1 MLLLIIIITC
11 GISFIGFSNR
21 AIFEKYQ
28 FSPFKISRNNEHI
41 RWISGGFL
49 HADQMHLFFNMF
61 TLYFTADFLESMFK
75 PWELIIFY
83 LVAIAVA
90 SVPDFIKN
98 KDNPYYAAIGA
109 SGAVSAAL
117 FSLLLFN
124 PWGIVY
130 VFMIIPLP
138 FIVFAVLYLYYSYYM
153 SKKNYDNIGH
163 LAHFTGAIFGIV
175 VVALKYPE
183 SIPNFLAAVLN
194 PPPLSEMFR
203 FH

>member
-1 MLLLIIIITC
+1 MIVLIIIVTC
-11 GISFIGFSNR
+11 IISVTAFSNS
-21 AIFEKYQ
+21 AFFEKYK
-28 FSPFKISRNNEHI
+28 FSPFKISRNHEHI

-49 HADQMHLFFNMF
+49 HADQMHLFFNMM
-61 TLYFTADFLESMFK
+61 TLYFCKDAVETLFNA
-75 PWELIIFY
+75 WEVLVFY

-109 SGAVSAAL
+109 SGAVSGAL
-117 FSLLLFN
+117 FSLLLLN
-124 PWGIVY
+124 PWGLVY
-130 VFMIIPLP
+130 VFFIIPLP
-138 FIVFAVLYLYYSYYM
+138 FVVFAFLYLYYSYYM

-183 SIPNFLAAVLN
+183 SLLNFVSEILN
-194 PPPLSEMFR
+194 PPSFAQMFR
-203 FH
+203 FG

>member
-1 MLLLIIIITC
+1 MVILIIIVTC
-11 GISFIGFSNR
+11 AISFSAFSNS
-21 AIFEKYQ
+21 IFFEKYK
-28 FSPFKISRNNEHI
+28 FSPYKINRNQEHI

-49 HADQMHLFFNMF
+49 HADQMHLFFNMM
-61 TLYFTADFLESMFK
+61 TLYFTGDFLESIFK
-75 PWELIIFY
+75 PWEVIVFY
-83 LVAIAVA
+83 IVAIAV
-90 SVPDFIKN
+90 SGVPDFIKN

-130 VFMIIPLP
+130 IFFVVPLP
-138 FIVFAVLYLYYSYYM
+138 FVVFAILYLYYSYYM

-163 LAHFTGAIFGIV
+163 LAHFTGAIFGMV

-183 SIPNFLAAVLN
+183 SILSFLGSLLH
-194 PPPLSEMFR
+194 PPSLSQMFG
-203 FH
+203 F

>member
-1 MLLLIIIITC
+1 MRNINLVPSKSNEIRS
-11 GISFIGFSNR
+11 ISDGLV
-21 AIFEKYQ
+21 
-28 FSPFKISRNNEHI
+28 
-41 RWISGGFL
+41 GGFL

-61 TLYFTADFLESMFK
+61 TLYFTKDFLASIFK
-75 PWELIIFY
+75 PWEIIIFY
-83 LVAIAVA
+83 LVAIAV
-90 SVPDFIKN
+90 SGVPDFIKN

-130 VFMIIPLP
+130 VFFFIPLP
-138 FIVFAVLYLYYSYYM
+138 FVVFALLYHYYSYYM

-163 LAHFTGAIFGIV
+163 MAHFTGAIFGML

-183 SIPNFLAAVLN
+183 SLLTFIYSIAH
-194 PPPLSEMFR
+194 PPSIGQMFG
-203 FH
+203 F